1 MKYWVY
7 INNKVDG
14 PYDENDLPAVEG
26 FTPQTLI
33 CSEEV
38 ASKGGQ
44 EWVKASSVF
53 EFDEEPAQ
61 EPTPQPETA
70 QPAAN
75 TSELLARLEVL
86 TSGMSSLQSKFETLQ
101 SHLDK
106 ALEENKKLAAQVAAQ
121 QSSEAPLMASE
132 EDSRANTITLT
143 RHDIASQNTPE
154 ETPSY
159 PQQATP
165 QEDELIIRSALDSMY
180 GGKPLNADSVKEP
193 LEDTFHDLV
202 TGETSADLARE
213 EEEQAVE
220 EIATQLHFTPVE
232 DEQPTQ
238 QEPVVENAVITTP
251 SVFEAEKDALIN
263 ELTSSAKEDVLDQI
277 IAEHQ
282 AASSSTDGASLA
294 AAGAV
299 AGLAAAALATA
310 PKQENQASSFAIAPD
325 KENPQHLEEVLPA
338 DQLPEDVLPPT
349 LNQESAPQEQVASAD
364 LPSVAQE
371 PDVTPIA
378 EEKPQEK
385 VDLPVAD
392 LPQEDILVQPQEQ
405 EPSQP
410 QLAVMDTPQEL
421 PQAEPVV
428 QEPTELPTMDE
439 SVAPAQEPEV
449 QPVPEMPKPQEE
461 ALEELVPATPKE
473 APANEPATTAQ
484 PEPEPLP
491 EQPAQEVAQEPVAN
505 EQPAPAAAKQTLEPQ
520 AEAKQE
526 PPVEQQESANSDL
539 TDKDLQDAFGSQ
551 ETEQPSSAV
560 QDVGALLHADMEN
573 AEGNPN
579 ELTEIELK
587 AGSTYL
593 ISDFVPPTQVEEGKE
608 QMAQPM
614 QETSKK
620 QETIFQDMLAAST
633 IGQSATSLNTD
644 GLPED
649 VSATQINL
657 ENTIQAKRGA
667 SFDIKTVPMVPD
679 PAQTDRLDMNDLN
692 DVNAQHD
699 IKTQG
704 PSKSAKW
711 VVRGLI
717 ALLALIV
724 LYVVLSMLHL
734 LPSNSKEAQ
743 QAQAVQNTQA
753 ILQEEGN
760 AQTPLEQ
767 PAPADTP
774 TAQDQALEKVQNFPL
789 PNGYSLKGFIESK
802 HATISPELI
811 TWEVADAVEPDNY
824 SVTVKV
830 PPENPQNFKT
840 VYRFNYNMQTGLLD
854 PTISDAKNLLD
865 QAYGINP
872 AQSVATAA
880 TAPAQK
886 TATKRATTRRAT
898 TRRR

>member
-14 PYDENDLPAVEG
+14 PYDENDLATLEG
-26 FTPQTLI
+26 FTPETLI

-61 EPTPQPETA
+61 QSAPTPVAQATAA
-70 QPAAN
+70 QPTEN
-75 TSELLARLEVL
+75 TSELLARLDAL
-86 TSGMSSLQSKFETLQ
+86 ASGMSNLQSKFEALQ

-106 ALEENKKLAAQVAAQ
+106 ALEENKKLAKQVAAKQ
-121 QSSEAPLMASE
+121 NSDVPLMSG
-132 EDSRANTITLT
+132 EDDTRANTITLT
-143 RHDIASQNTPE
+143 RHDISSPQTQPE
-154 ETPSY
+154 ETSSY

-165 QEDELIIRSALDSMY
+165 QEDELIIRSALDSIY
-180 GGKPLNADSVKEP
+180 GGKPLNADKVKEP
-193 LEDTFHDLV
+193 EEDTFHDLV

-238 QEPVVENAVITTP
+238 EQAIVENAVITTP

-282 AASSSTDGASLA
+282 QKEPSQTDAASLA

-299 AGLAAAALATA
+299 AGLAAAALAAT
-310 PKQENQASSFAIAPD
+310 PKEENKMPAFEIAPD
-325 KENPQHLEEVLPA
+325 KENPQQLEEVLPA
-338 DQLPEDVLPPT
+338 NQLPADVLPPT
-349 LNQESAPQEQVASAD
+349 LNQESVPQEQISVAD
-364 LPSVAQE
+364 LPSVAGE
-371 PDVTPIA
+371 PDVAPIA

-385 VDLPVAD
+385 VDLPVTD
-392 LPQEDILVQPQEQ
+392 L
-405 EPSQP
+405 
-410 QLAVMDTPQEL
+410 PQEL
-421 PQAEPVV
+421 PQTEPVV
-428 QEPTELPTMDE
+428 QEPTELPAMDE
-439 SVAPAQEPEV
+439 LVAPAQASKEEQV
-449 QPVPEMPKPQEE
+449 QELAKPQENV
-461 ALEELVPATPKE
+461 EELVVPTV
-473 APANEPATTAQ
+473 NEPAT
-484 PEPEPLP
+484 LP
-491 EQPAQEVAQEPVAN
+491 VDEQPAQEEIMAQEPAVEAEQAPVLQE
-505 EQPAPAAAKQTLEPQ
+505 EQPQS
-520 AEAKQE
+520 
-526 PPVEQQESANSDL
+526 ESAI
-539 TDKDLQDAFGSQ
+539 TQKDLQDAFGITPDDTQ
-551 ETEQPSSAV
+551 KDEQPTPV
-560 QDVGALLHADMEN
+560 QDINALLTEKLEN

-593 ISDFVPPTQVEEGKE
+593 ISDFVPPTQVGENKE
-608 QMAQPM
+608 PVLQPT
-614 QETSKK
+614 QINSKK

-633 IGQSATSLNTD
+633 IGQSATPLNTD
-644 GLPED
+644 GLPD
-649 VSATQINL
+649 DISATQINL

-667 SFDIKTVPMVPD
+667 SFDIKTVPMVPE
-679 PAQTDRLDMNDLN
+679 PAQSARLDMNELN

-699 IKTQG
+699 IKKQG
-704 PSKSAKW
+704 PSKSTKW
-711 VVRGLI
+711 VMRSLI
-717 ALLALIV
+717 VLLALIV
-724 LYVVLSMLHL
+724 LYVVLGMLRM
-734 LPSNSKEAQ
+734 LPAQVNLFAGKEAP

-753 ILQEEGN
+753 ILQEEAN
-760 AQTPLEQ
+760 AAA
-767 PAPADTP
+767 PAPVTPPATP

-880 TAPAQK
+880 TTAAPQ
-886 TATKRATTRRAT
+886 TATKRATRRAT
-898 TRRR
+898 TRKR